1 MRQEL
6 RQACGI
12 GNTSIPTPKL
22 SDLLVVPLT
31 AGSGQCDPYG
41 ILCADC
47 DPYVILCADC
57 EVWNTAPLLRVG
69 SESCRREPGH
79 LRSVA
84 LNETRSVGGGV
95 RAQRPQ
101 PVLLSLLHDKPAV
114 SGCLRSHSCSALS
127 VVTVNSSLLPW
138 AITSFFMVS
147 SNASVNIS
155 LVKCPPAY

>member
-6 RQACGI
+6 RQARGI

-31 AGSGQCDPYG
+31 AGSGQCDLSG
-41 ILCADC
+41 K
-47 DPYVILCADC
+47 LCADC
-57 EVWNTAPLLRVG
+57 EVWNTAPLLCVG
-69 SESCRREPGH
+69 SESCRRGPGH

>member
-6 RQACGI
+6 RQARGI

-31 AGSGQCDPYG
+31 AGSGQCDLSG
-41 ILCADC
+41 M
-47 DPYVILCADC
+47 LCADC
-57 EVWNTAPLLRVG
+57 EVWNTAPLLCVG
-69 SESCRREPGH
+69 SESCRRGPGH

-101 PVLLSLLHDKPAV
+101 PFCSASFMTNPLSLAV
-114 SGCLRSHSCSALS
+114 SGHTAAQPFQL
-127 VVTVNSSLLPW
+127 
-138 AITSFFMVS
+138 
-147 SNASVNIS
+147 
-155 LVKCPPAY
+155 